1 MLLTDLGSFQ
11 HRHCGMLEAPKE
23 IVIEVQCQMDI
34 DLKEGARKRQ
44 RVPRDRD
51 RNRSG
56 NRPFRNAL
64 VNSQD
69 NFSEGGEMIRIRV

>member
-1 MLLTDLGSFQ
+1 
-11 HRHCGMLEAPKE
+11 MLEAPKE

-34 DLKEGARKRQ
+34 DLKEGVRKRQ
-44 RVPRDRD
+44 RVSEGQRD

-69 NFSEGGEMIRIRV
+69 NFGG

>member
-44 RVPRDRD
+44 RVPRDRETEIEAET
-51 RNRSG
+51 G
-56 NRPFRNAL
+56 HL
-64 VNSQD
+64 
-69 NFSEGGEMIRIRV
+69 ETLL